1 MELRHL
7 RYFVAVAEELHFG
20 RAAQRLYVSA
30 PTLSQQIQALE
41 REVGTPLF
49 ERGSRG
55 VRLTRAGAALLV
67 HARASLLAAQTAL
80 REARRAGGVEDP
92 VVRLGLLNGVP
103 EGLPERL
110 ERLVAGVLPDRHVVL
125 ISSPSSDQVAMLQ
138 RGDLD
143 LAVVRLPVE
152 LPDGLRML
160 PIAHE
165 ELGVLMSGEHPLAQ
179 ADVLDPPELAG
190 QELIWFERRLAPGF
204 YDAILGRLRELGAAV
219 RISDTTV
226 AHAQLRSVL
235 PRRPTAVSLGSMRA
249 AQPPELVWRPLR
261 DHPLTATIAALWR
274 AGTGDPGAA
283 GLEAALRRG
292 FGSSHQ
298 TATPAEAV

>member
-1 MELRHL
+1 VELRHL

-30 PTLSQQIQALE
+30 PTLSQQIQTLE

-55 VRLTRAGAALLV
+55 VTLTRAGTVLLAQ
-67 HARASLLAAQTAL
+67 ARTTLLAARTAL
-80 REARRAGGVEDP
+80 QAARQAGGVEDP
-92 VVRLGLLNGVP
+92 AVRLGLLNGVP

-110 ERLVAGVLPDRHVVL
+110 ERLVAGVLPDRRVVL
-125 ISSPSSDQVAMLQ
+125 ISGPSSDQLAMLG

-152 LPDGLRML
+152 LPGGLRML

-165 ELGVLMSGEHPLAQ
+165 ELGVLMSGEHPLAR
-179 ADVLDPPELAG
+179 ADVLDPPKLAG
-190 QELIWFERRLAPGF
+190 QELVWFERRLAPGF

-219 RISDTTV
+219 QISDTTV

-235 PRRPTAVSLGSMRA
+235 PRRPTAISLGSVRA
-249 AQPPELVWRPLR
+249 AAPPELVWRPLR
-261 DHPLTATIAALWR
+261 GHPLTATMAALWR
-274 AGTGDPGAA
+274 ADSGDPAA
-283 GLEAALRRG
+283 PSLEVALRRE
-292 FGSSHQ
+292 FGSSALSDQ
-298 TATPAEAV
+298 TAAGR